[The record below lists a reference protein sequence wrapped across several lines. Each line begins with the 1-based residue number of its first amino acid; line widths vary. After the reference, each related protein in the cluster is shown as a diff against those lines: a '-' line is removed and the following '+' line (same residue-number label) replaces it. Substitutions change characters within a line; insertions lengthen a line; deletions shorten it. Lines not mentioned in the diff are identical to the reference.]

1 MWYDDS
7 MQKLRNLK
15 HIFVVIVLS
24 LSVVFGWILL
34 FSEFNNPIN
43 GFFIYRTGSN
53 QWQDNLY
60 KHTII
65 PENDIAVIKIDN
77 ESLDALQAKWNLK
90 MLTIPKSNYIALI
103 EKLEA
108 AWVKWIAFDI
118 IFENAD
124 KDEVLFE
131 KTLSKYDNIVIAS
144 ENKAS
149 ICSDKLN
156 EFIKKTYFLIQVDS
170 RKEVML
176 DTFWIIDPDK
186 IIQEEA
192 CWMMYLKVIK
202 RNLKLLKSN
211 FPWKYDWADDI
222 DVSKLT
228 QLKIQEYSS
237 KFLCEKDSLSEFST
251 CPWVPRSVY
260 SNIEWGTVNMWQSD
274 AFKRMTYIDI
284 RMMPYSSWI
293 SSSWLYSLPIA
304 LYIKTHTWLTQDEK
318 VWLRK
323 YSLNPYFWPWGSYS
337 TVSFIDSLEMW
348 KTSAINTF
356 KWKYV
361 FIWESGT
368 AIHDSVVSP
377 VNKNL
382 MSWVELH
389 AHYLD
394 GLLYDKML
402 NKIEENTFF
411 IVLISLTIL
420 LSILYYSFPSLFAV
434 FLAIS
439 FTLWTISITRY
450 YYDINRVLIDIAPL
464 LISCFFTF
472 FITFTYRFF
481 IVDREK
487 RQLKSNFAHYIDS
500 HVVDE
505 IVKNSDSIELGGEK
519 RELSVLFS
527 DIAGFTSIS
536 ETMDTR
542 ELFYLMTTYLSYM
555 TDIMIKEGWTLDK
568 YIWDAVMGFFGAPI
582 SQEDHAIRSANTAIL
597 MRKALAKFNME
608 IGARG
613 IESIDFR
620 VWIAS
625 GEVMVGNI
633 GSKDRFNYTV
643 LWDTVNLAS
652 RLEWTGKEYE
662 VHIIISHATK
672 IALTPHFFTRELD
685 TIAVKWKSEWVRIYE
700 LVGYG
705 EEYVNREKYIVY
717 ERALGLY
724 RAGDYR
730 GAGKLWQTQVSLDPP
745 SRIMML
751 RCAEILKGNM
761 QVKDGVYHMTHK

>member
-1 MWYDDS
+1 
-7 MQKLRNLK
+7 
-15 HIFVVIVLS
+15 
-24 LSVVFGWILL
+24 
-34 FSEFNNPIN
+34 
-43 GFFIYRTGSN
+43 
-53 QWQDNLY
+53 
-60 KHTII
+60 
-65 PENDIAVIKIDN
+65 
-77 ESLDALQAKWNLK
+77 
-90 MLTIPKSNYIALI
+90 
-103 EKLEA
+103 
-108 AWVKWIAFDI
+108 
-118 IFENAD
+118 
-124 KDEVLFE
+124 
-131 KTLSKYDNIVIAS
+131 
-144 ENKAS
+144 
-149 ICSDKLN
+149 
-156 EFIKKTYFLIQVDS
+156 
-170 RKEVML
+170 
-176 DTFWIIDPDK
+176 
-186 IIQEEA
+186 
-192 CWMMYLKVIK
+192 
-202 RNLKLLKSN
+202 
-211 FPWKYDWADDI
+211 
-222 DVSKLT
+222 
-228 QLKIQEYSS
+228 
-237 KFLCEKDSLSEFST
+237 
-251 CPWVPRSVY
+251 
-260 SNIEWGTVNMWQSD
+260 
-274 AFKRMTYIDI
+274 
-284 RMMPYSSWI
+284 
-293 SSSWLYSLPIA
+293 
-304 LYIKTHTWLTQDEK
+304 
-318 VWLRK
+318 
-323 YSLNPYFWPWGSYS
+323 
-337 TVSFIDSLEMW
+337 MW